1 MATKIIHGFNIEHDE
16 GSEEVKSY
24 LEHLENSLSH
34 EEVRA
39 FIESAKN
46 NDLRKIHLE
55 DRHGNRVTLE
65 YKSDD
70 SCLIRQRQSY

>member
-1 MATKIIHGFNIEHDE
+1 MANKYIHSIDVEYDDE
-16 GSEEVKSY
+16 SDTAKAY
-24 LEHLENSLSH
+24 LDHLENNLTH
-34 EEVRA
+34 EELRA

-46 NDLRKIHLE
+46 DPLRKIHLE

-70 SCLIRQRQSY
+70 SCLIRKRQS